1 MSVPDLLDGGKNGL
15 GVGKMLSIV
24 VESVE
29 KTRISF

>member
-1 MSVPDLLDGGKNGL
+1 MSVPDLLDGEKNGL

-29 KTRISF
+29 KTKISF